1 MTVRVSEVTVK
12 TLANYLKLDYESLT
26 EEDLLELAAFL
37 QAAIRFICD
46 YTGLSEPE
54 LDEHEAFVIVVF
66 VLVQDMYDNRS
77 FYVDKSHLNR
87 VVETILGMHSVNL
100 L

>member
-1 MTVRVSEVTVK
+1 MRVSEVTVK

>member
-1 MTVRVSEVTVK
+1 MRVSEVTVK

-26 EEDLLELAAFL
+26 EEDLLELEAFL